1 MCRSFRCQIHPPAGK
16 WNSRQKPHKRPKM
29 VQRALGKPLPQDRVR
44 LVRLLHRDEMAALLD
59 HDQLTA
65 FDGGCDL
72 LRHEERRGGVVAAA
86 DHDGQ
91 AGDLGR
97 VGPAVD
103 ADRGQLLLALVDLD
117 AGLGAHRHHR
127 VDQRLVGQAVGRN
140 EARHLQ
146 AEHELEMA
154 LLGEPDAGAAD
165 RLLGRVLR
173 AHAGVEQRQPAH
185 PPGRDLHDLDRDHAA
200 QRQAGQGEPFR
211 RHLAEHPAR
220 GLLPAVEDRQRR
232 LAPVRHHD
240 VRNVFQRGDLRREQ
254 PRRAQQARDQQQ
266 RCLGHGSSPV
276 KRSVGRAP
284 AIPMLR
290 MNEAAPVPP
299 YLAPGRDLRLDFFRG
314 LALWFIYL
322 DHIPDNL
329 VSWLTVRN
337 YGFSDATEMFVF
349 ISGYTA
355 VIAYSRMLLKEGWP
369 RAAARIFRRVW
380 QLYVAHILL
389 FVAFIAQIAYV
400 SIARDTPQ
408 LIEEM
413 QLLGLGQNPYQAILE
428 AALLKFR
435 PVNLDVL
442 PLYIVL
448 LAAFPFALPALMR
461 WPWAVILVS
470 IGLYGVTSHFN
481 WNLPGYPDDKVW
493 FFNPMAWQ
501 VIFYSG
507 AVLAVVASTLTA
519 FDRWRHT
526 VTVLALLYLL
536 F

>member
-1 MCRSFRCQIHPPAGK
+1 
-16 WNSRQKPHKRPKM
+16 
-29 VQRALGKPLPQDRVR
+29 
-44 LVRLLHRDEMAALLD
+44 
-59 HDQLTA
+59 
-65 FDGGCDL
+65 
-72 LRHEERRGGVVAAA
+72 
-86 DHDGQ
+86 
-91 AGDLGR
+91 
-97 VGPAVD
+97 
-103 ADRGQLLLALVDLD
+103 
-117 AGLGAHRHHR
+117 
-127 VDQRLVGQAVGRN
+127 
-140 EARHLQ
+140 
-146 AEHELEMA
+146 
-154 LLGEPDAGAAD
+154 
-165 RLLGRVLR
+165 
-173 AHAGVEQRQPAH
+173 
-185 PPGRDLHDLDRDHAA
+185 
-200 QRQAGQGEPFR
+200 
-211 RHLAEHPAR
+211 
-220 GLLPAVEDRQRR
+220 
-232 LAPVRHHD
+232 
-240 VRNVFQRGDLRREQ
+240 
-254 PRRAQQARDQQQ
+254 
-266 RCLGHGSSPV
+266 
-276 KRSVGRAP
+276 
-284 AIPMLR
+284 

-322 DHIPDNL
+322 DHIPDTL
-329 VSWLTVRN
+329 VSCLTVRI
-337 YGFSDATEMFVF
+337 FSFTDATEIFVF

-435 PVNLDVL
+435 PDNLDVL

-501 VIFYSG
+501 VVFYSG
-507 AVLAVVASTLTA
+507 AVLAVVAP
-519 FDRWRHT
+519 R
-526 VTVLALLYLL
+526 LALLDRWSRTVTALATFYLL
-536 F
+536 FAAFIALSWHYNSLERLIPDWFARQIYPIDKTNLDILRFVHFLALAWIVRLAVRPNARFLKWHIFQPLRRCGEHSLQIFCLGTFLAVTAQIIVARYEESIVSQLLVSLAGLVIMSLFAYTASWFKAQSKVRA